1 MHLTYQTKIVTA
13 ALIAILGVI
22 ALVQTIAA
30 PSEITTLFNVS
41 NESNEKSIDHSK
53 WQEVLDAFVQ
63 EHESEINRF
72 DYAALKE
79 DDEAHESLIAYVLQL
94 SDVDPRTYSKSEQL
108 AYWINFYN
116 ALVIYVVNS
125 RFPVKSIQEIKL
137 AGPDTSLLDLK
148 VASVSDQ
155 SLSLNDI
162 RNEILRP
169 IWKDNRV
176 HFVLNSAS
184 LGCPNLSK
192 EAFTSEN
199 VYKLL
204 DSGTKA
210 YLNHTRGVLIK
221 EGKLTISSIFEW
233 YMEDFGQ
240 DKDEV
245 ITYLKHHVQPDV
257 SKKLG
262 ELSEFETIYDWK
274 INSP

>member
-1 MHLTYQTKIVTA
+1 MQLTHPSKIVTV
-13 ALIAILGVI
+13 ALVAILGVI

-30 PSEITTLFNVS
+30 TSEITTFFNVS

-53 WQEVLDAFVQ
+53 WQEILDAFVQ
-63 EHESEINRF
+63 EHESGINRL

-79 DDEAHESLIAYVLQL
+79 DDEAHESVTAYVLQL

-108 AYWINFYN
+108 AYWINYYN
-116 ALVIYVVNS
+116 ALAVYVVNS

-137 AGPDTSLLDLK
+137 AGPDTSLLDVKL
-148 VASVSDQ
+148 ASVSDK

-192 EAFTSEN
+192 EAFTSDN
-199 VYKLL
+199 VDELL
-204 DSGTKA
+204 DAGMKA
-210 YLNHTRGVLIK
+210 YLNHTRGMSVK
-221 EGKLTISSIFEW
+221 DGKLTVSSIFEW

-245 ITYLKHHVQPDV
+245 IAYLKRHVQLEI
-257 SKKLG
+257 SEKLG
-262 ELSEFETIYDWK
+262 ALNKFETTYDWAV
-274 INSP
+274 NSP